1 MAKILSISEMEK
13 SLLADSDINDVITGF
28 APHQSPNQ
36 VLSQAEVKR
45 EVSAL
50 ARLLIRAYVGWPVHD
65 EIVKRQVLTQLTRIY
80 RNAHDMSVQEFF
92 DLVRPVISVI
102 PDNHITLGFKGSWV
116 KSKFVHNHINVG
128 ENIAGTNTV
137 ATKMLPG
144 NIAAIG
150 FTRML
155 KTDEVKA
162 TIIDFAKN
170 MLPQS
175 SALIVDL
182 RGNHGGSS
190 YYSDLFAAHL
200 CGTKIDSAKR
210 VYLRTT
216 PEAKKLSQNTSWAN
230 MPESDELVLLRT
242 GENYSIN
249 EKTAYKKPIYILTD
263 SKTGSSAEMFLLRMI
278 HHPNVTVVGDNS
290 AGMEAYG
297 NMVKGHLPT
306 SNINI
311 AIGMNYRVLTQDNFE
326 TNGYPP
332 DIKCSDG
339 QDALTIAINDI
350 TRKQSQ
356 LEKSQHEM

>member
-1 MAKILSISEMEK
+1 MAKISSISEMEK

-36 VLSQAEVKR
+36 ILSQAEVKR
-45 EVSAL
+45 DVSAL

-65 EIVKRQVLTQLTRIY
+65 EIVKRQVLTRLTRIY
-80 RNAHDMSVQEFF
+80 RNAHDMSAQEFF

-116 KSKFVHNHINVG
+116 KSKFVHDHINVG
-128 ENIAGTNTV
+128 ENIAGTNVV

-150 FTRML
+150 FTSML

-162 TIIDFAKN
+162 TIIDFGKN

-175 SALIVDL
+175 SALLVDL
-182 RGNHGGSS
+182 RSNHGGNSH
-190 YYSDLFAAHL
+190 YTDLFAAYL
-200 CGTKIDSAKR
+200 CGARIDIAKQ
-210 VYLRTT
+210 VYARAT
-216 PEAKKLSQNTSWAN
+216 PEAKKLDPWASLTN
-230 MPESDELVLLRT
+230 LPESDELVLLCT

-306 SNINI
+306 SNINVFFGI
-311 AIGMNYRVLTQDNFE
+311 IYWDLTQDNFE
-326 TNGYPP
+326 THGYPP

-339 QDALTIAINDI
+339 QDALTTAINDI
-350 TRKQSQ
+350 TRKQLQ
-356 LEKSQHEM
+356 LKKTHEM